1 MIILSD
7 TKDSIFE
14 YKRYCILDEY
24 IQQFFD
30 DMSGNDLLAE
40 ELKAL
45 FLQLSSKEVFE
56 ASNISYEMKNSFI
69 REYFRESGTG
79 FIVEHLNGP
88 FPSVRRPYD
97 DEKDK
102 ASHSALELKAIAT
115 KRVKYFEELSS
126 DINHEEETKNL
137 MNALGINQNESFC

>member
-1 MIILSD
+1 
-7 TKDSIFE
+7 
-14 YKRYCILDEY
+14 
-24 IQQFFD
+24 
-30 DMSGNDLLAE
+30 
-40 ELKAL
+40 
-45 FLQLSSKEVFE
+45 
-56 ASNISYEMKNSFI
+56 
-69 REYFRESGTG
+69 
-79 FIVEHLNGP
+79 
-88 FPSVRRPYD
+88 VRRPYD